1 MTRRTSPEP
10 KTPEQLQACSA
21 ALGKLLASQL
31 NRDWDLLE
39 RPAIVAGLFACHP
52 DEAMSITSHDFASTL
67 DAFIGM
73 RAARMIAPYL
83 KLHTDLTDQGYTSA
97 DNRLEFGTDAY
108 AWAADSRSA
117 PAKDLGIDW
126 AAVFKL
132 PDSVKAFE
140 RAPDPCARQARA
152 IVLQTQSSSF
162 LVVLNYEYGRWQ
174 GLHVREFWPDL
185 GPAMAADGYLLN
197 LGALRERRDLTVQDV
212 VAWST
217 RACVYSDV
225 LPGVDYPERPNLASL
240 LDGSLFAGEEEA
252 GIGLRYGDFRDKG
265 HVLSMRVD
273 SSGKAEAPKM
283 VHTRMGSIAYVA
295 NNMAHA
301 IGVLAYE
308 MQHGKD

>member
-21 ALGKLLASQL
+21 ALGKLLAAQL

-39 RPAIVAGLFACHP
+39 RPAILAGLFACHP
-52 DEAMSITSHDFASTL
+52 DEVMSISSHDFESTL

-73 RAARMIAPYL
+73 RAARMIEPYL
-83 KLHTDLTDQGYTSA
+83 KLHADLTDQGHTSA
-97 DNRLEFGTDAY
+97 DTRLEFGTDAFV
-108 AWAADSRSA
+108 WAAASRSA
-117 PAKDLGIDW
+117 PAKDLGINW
-126 AAVFKL
+126 AAVL
-132 PDSVKAFE
+132 GSPEGEKAFE
-140 RAPDPCARQARA
+140 RTPDPCARQARA
-152 IVLQTQSSSF
+152 IVLQTQSRNF
-162 LVVLNYEYGRWQ
+162 LVVLNYEYGRWHS
-174 GLHVREFWPDL
+174 LHVREFWPDI
-185 GPAMAADGYLLN
+185 GPAMDANGYLLN
-197 LGALRERRDLTVQDV
+197 LDALRERRDLTVQDV

-217 RACVYSDV
+217 RACTYSDV
-225 LPGVDYPERPNLASL
+225 LPGVNYPERPNLASL

-273 SSGKAEAPKM
+273 ASGKAEAPKM
-283 VHTRMGSIAYVA
+283 VNTRMGSIAYVA

-301 IGVLAYE
+301 IGVLAYQ